1 MVADCEKN
9 INKKTGIKEE
19 GSFFIRKN
27 QLEDL
32 KIQF

>member
-1 MVADCEKN
+1 MVGDCEKN
-9 INKKTGIKEE
+9 INKKTVKKED

-27 QLEDL
+27 QLEDG